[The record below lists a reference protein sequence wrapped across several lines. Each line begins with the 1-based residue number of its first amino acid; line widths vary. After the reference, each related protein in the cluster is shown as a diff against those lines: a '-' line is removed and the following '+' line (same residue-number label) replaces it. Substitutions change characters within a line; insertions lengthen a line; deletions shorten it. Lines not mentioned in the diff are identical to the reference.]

1 MGGGGGG
8 LGSFSQK
15 QAALSKYQK
24 LPRNSSIYV
33 KCPEEVNLWRSIGT
47 ENRIAAARDRAG
59 KAGGRGGVTANG
71 YLGTGGSEENILKL
85 IVAIDAQVY
94 KHRF

>member
-1 MGGGGGG
+1 MDFFLLCTSTFHLSRHGRGRGG

-59 KAGGRGGVTANG
+59 KAGGRG
-71 YLGTGGSEENILKL
+71 E
-85 IVAIDAQVY
+85 
-94 KHRF
+94 